1 MEQVRT
7 MMHQLLS
14 LMVSQNASDLHIS
27 TNSPP
32 KLRIDGILLPIK
44 SDVLTPAQTRALC
57 LSLLD
62 DEQRQRFD
70 AENELDF
77 SFGID
82 NVGRFRGNIF
92 VQRGSVAGAFRYIP
106 NRIRSFEE
114 LSLPPIL
121 REFSELPRG
130 LVLVTGPTG
139 SGKSTTLAAMI
150 DHINRNYK
158 KHIITI
164 EDPIEYIHQN
174 RQCLVNQREV
184 GTDTASFHRA
194 IHYILRQD
202 PDVVLMGELRDRE
215 SIETALVIAE
225 TGHLVLSTLHTNSC
239 AQTVNR
245 IVDVFPATQHDQI
258 RTQLSFV
265 LEGVVCQQLLLN
277 ASGKGRSIAL
287 EILVATP
294 GIRNLIRDDKTHMIY
309 STIQLNRAKTSMQTM
324 NQALGD
330 LVLNNK
336 ITPEEAFAHSS
347 DPAEL
352 KQIIGVDFI
361 P

>member
-14 LMVSQNASDLHIS
+14 LMVAQNASDLHIS

-32 KLRIDGILLPIK
+32 KLRIDGNLIPIK
-44 SDVLTPAQTRALC
+44 SDMLTSAQTRALC
-57 LSLLD
+57 LSLLS
-62 DEQRQRFD
+62 DEQRQKFD

-92 VQRGSVAGAFRYIP
+92 VQRGAVAGAFRYIP

-114 LSLPPIL
+114 LDLPPIL
-121 REFSELPRG
+121 RDFSSLPHG
-130 LVLVTGPTG
+130 LVLITGPTG
-139 SGKSTTLAAMI
+139 SGKSTTLATMV
-150 DHINRNYK
+150 DYINRNFK

-174 RQCLVNQREV
+174 RLCLVNQREV
-184 GTDTASFHRA
+184 GTDTASYHHAMR
-194 IHYILRQD
+194 YILRQD
-202 PDVVLMGELRDRE
+202 PDVVLLGELRDRE
-215 SIETALVIAE
+215 SIETALTLAE

-239 AQTVNR
+239 AQTINR
-245 IVDVFPATQHDQI
+245 IVDVFPPTQHDQVL
-258 RTQLSFV
+258 TLLSFV

-277 ASGKGRSIAL
+277 ASGRGRSVAL
-287 EILVATP
+287 EIMVATP
-294 GIRNLIRDDKTHMIY
+294 GIRNLIRDEKIHMIY

-324 NQALGD
+324 NQALVD
-330 LVLNNK
+330 LIINDKV
-336 ITPEEAFAHSS
+336 THEEAMAHTS

-352 KQIIGVDFI
+352 QKLLGMA
-361 P
+361 